1 MDIASAQPPSAD
13 GLVSTGVPGSDDV
26 SAGGFASK
34 RLYLVE
40 SPQRTGK
47 TTVALRL
54 LEGAQGGESVLY
66 GTPSE
71 TREELEGVARL
82 HGWEPDGLQMRELLL
97 GRDDLR
103 PDTQHTL
110 FHPAALELSEMTLR
124 ILADVEKLA
133 PRTQYQPAGAG
144 AG

>member
-34 RLYLVE
+34 RRYLVE

-71 TREELEGVARL
+71 TREGGVARL
-82 HGWEPDGLQMRELLL
+82 HGWELDGLQMRELLP

-133 PRTQYQPAGAG
+133 PTPQYQPAGAG